1 MNRRG
6 LCLVIAAPSG
16 AGKSSI
22 VRGVLAREPAAVAS
36 VSATTRAPRR
46 GEQEGVDYLFKS
58 HEAFDAMAAAG
69 ALLEHARVF
78 GRGYGT
84 PRAPVEAHLSAGRDV
99 ILDIDWQGW
108 RQLKAELPED
118 SVGVFILPPSMPA
131 LEERLRRRA
140 SDSEAE
146 IARRM
151 QAARNEIGHWA
162 EFNHLLVNDD
172 LEACVGDVV
181 TVLRAARCTVS
192 RSTGLA
198 ELARSLSADDAS
210 G

>member
-1 MNRRG
+1 MIRRG

-22 VRGVLAREPAAVAS
+22 VRGVLRREPESVAS
-36 VSATTRAPRR
+36 VSATTRAPRP
-46 GEQEGVDYLFKS
+46 GERDGVDYLFRS
-58 HEAFDAMAAAG
+58 QEAFDTMVATG

-108 RQLKAELPED
+108 RQLKAKLPND
-118 SVGVFILPPSMPA
+118 SVGVFILAPSLSQ
-131 LEERLRRRA
+131 LEMRLRSRA

-146 IARRM
+146 VSRRM
-151 QAARNEIGHWA
+151 QAARDEIAHWA
-162 EFNHLLVNDD
+162 EFDHLLVNDD
-172 LEACVGDVV
+172 LETCIDDVV
-181 TVLRAARCTVS
+181 TVLRAARSTVV

-198 ELARSLSADDAS
+198 ALAQSMCGVAT
-210 G
+210 GV